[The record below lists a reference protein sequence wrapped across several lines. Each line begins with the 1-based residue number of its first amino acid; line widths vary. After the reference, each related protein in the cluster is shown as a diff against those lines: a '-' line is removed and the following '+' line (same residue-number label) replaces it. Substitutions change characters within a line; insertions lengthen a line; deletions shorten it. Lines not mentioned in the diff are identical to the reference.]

1 VLLYDPTGSWPTA
14 QQTRGQERRVPENQN
29 TYGQR
34 HHPDDHRPPP
44 VPVPSSST
52 VPARRSRHVRH
63 PTGQR
68 ARGPVGSRRSSGIAA
83 SSANDHPSSTCRHR
97 CVLREVHV
105 IVQYPE
111 SNIVELSDTRSTFD
125 PRTPKACL
133 QAAAG
138 ERSAEL
144 SAVGGVLPSVCCDE
158 QGIGGRAR

>member
-1 VLLYDPTGSWPTA
+1 
-14 QQTRGQERRVPENQN
+14 
-29 TYGQR
+29 
-34 HHPDDHRPPP
+34 
-44 VPVPSSST
+44 
-52 VPARRSRHVRH
+52 
-63 PTGQR
+63 
-68 ARGPVGSRRSSGIAA
+68 
-83 SSANDHPSSTCRHR
+83 
-97 CVLREVHV
+97 VLREVHV